1 MTLAN
6 IVMMVIAFGL
16 LIIIH
21 ELGHFLMARAFGVHI
36 QKFSVGFGKPLFKVT
51 RGGTEYLLSLI
62 PLGGYVKMQ
71 GDNPEERD
79 EAEQSDPER
88 DFLSKAWWKKALIV
102 LAGPFANLLLGL
114 LLFIFALAL
123 PQKQEDLAPVLH
135 SVEGKWAEIFSAG
148 DSLISVNGKSV
159 PGFNAFLLE
168 LSQHSENKVVF
179 THAGHPQSLT
189 VAAAERDSL
198 IRSLK
203 PLVSTRIGEVFTGMP
218 AWKAG
223 LQEGDIILAVDSV
236 AVSDWY
242 DMRERIIASEGNDVL
257 VQVQRKDDLFTRR
270 IPLQD
275 TLTGDDERMIGIMQ
289 YLPVKQTIRY
299 TPVEAI
305 QYGSLSTFGFISM
318 QYSGLFRLAQK
329 PSELKNN
336 VGGPVMLVSMA
347 NDVGS
352 RGISSILL
360 FFASISLILMIMN
373 LLPIPIL
380 DGGHIM
386 FFIIEGIIGKPVPL
400 KVQGIAQRIGFAL
413 LLWLML
419 FAFYADISR
428 LISRMISLR

>member
-242 DMRERIIASEGNDVL
+242 DMRERIIA
-257 VQVQRKDDLFTRR
+257 
-270 IPLQD
+270 
-275 TLTGDDERMIGIMQ
+275 
-289 YLPVKQTIRY
+289 
-299 TPVEAI
+299 
-305 QYGSLSTFGFISM
+305 
-318 QYSGLFRLAQK
+318 
-329 PSELKNN
+329 
-336 VGGPVMLVSMA
+336 
-347 NDVGS
+347 
-352 RGISSILL
+352 
-360 FFASISLILMIMN
+360 
-373 LLPIPIL
+373 
-380 DGGHIM
+380 
-386 FFIIEGIIGKPVPL
+386 
-400 KVQGIAQRIGFAL
+400 
-413 LLWLML
+413 
-419 FAFYADISR
+419 
-428 LISRMISLR
+428 

>member
-36 QKFSVGFGKPLFKVT
+36 QKFSVGFGKPLLKVT
-51 RGGTEYLLSLI
+51 RRGTEYMLSLI

-79 EAEQSDPER
+79 EDVQSDPER

-114 LLFIFALAL
+114 LLFIFAMVL

-135 SVEGKWAEIFSAG
+135 SAAGKWAEVFSAG

-159 PGFNAFLLE
+159 AGFNAFLIE
-168 LSQHSENKVVF
+168 LSQHAENKVAF
-179 THAGHPQSLT
+179 TRAGQPQSLT

-242 DMRERIIASEGNDVL
+242 DMRERIIASGANDVL
-257 VQVQRKDDLFTRR
+257 VQVQRKNDVFTRR

-275 TLTGDDERMIGIMQ
+275 TLTGEDERMIGIMQ

-299 TPVEAI
+299 SPVEAM
-305 QYGSLSTFGFISM
+305 QYGSLSTLSFITM
-318 QYSGLFRLAQK
+318 QYSGLFRLAKK

-386 FFIIEGIIGKPVPL
+386 FFIIEGIFGKPVPL